1 MALRDVVRRLG
12 EWVRRLWR
20 APKRPVP
27 SPNPSVAPVAPRHDS
42 RERAGGTDAPE
53 AVSVPPAAK
62 PQNDASSEGART
74 AETATG
80 GEVPN
85 PSPPAP
91 PKTVAEQEESPSTEP
106 ADGECP
112 DALPDDVE
120 ATDPPRSE
128 ATPEPSKPQGHAG
141 PSKDSR
147 PNRTASG
154 PTSEP
159 RDNGGRRRHGP
170 QHDSH
175 KRAGGTDASE
185 VVSVPPVATPP
196 SDASSGGAR
205 TATGGEVPDPSP
217 PAPPKTVAEQE
228 EPTSKHPAKGE
239 SPDALPDDVEAT
251 DPPRSESAPES
262 SKPQENAEPSKDSR
276 SNRTASGS
284 TSEPRDI
291 GGRRRHGPQHD
302 SRERAGGTDARE
314 AVSVPPA
321 AKPPSDPSSGGAR
334 TAETATSGEV
344 PDPSQPAPPE
354 TVAEQE
360 EPTSKHPAKGESPD
374 ALPDDVEAT
383 DPPRSES
390 APEPSKPQGNAEPS
404 KDSRP
409 NRTASGS
416 TREPRDIG
424 GRRRRGPAK
433 SGPRP
438 QPRPQPTPPPE
449 LICREYGPQW
459 EVVLSASDGC
469 QVEKVSHSGEPVNME
484 GGEYRLSSLAG
495 SLSVAYDGR
504 HAELPLYEEKPLI
517 FKLQTNWKDRG
528 RLVDSITNGYY
539 LVIAPADWERT
550 GPCSVEPRGCVD
562 HSFLAHYFHHD
573 KDESPN
579 DIGGFQEYDLP
590 LTHPQITLEGET
602 VFDDSEAGI
611 LFGGSDPPQLR
622 PNRDVVWAKVG
633 EESSNGWRENFQPTE
648 QTLAEVLDG
657 REGRFFLRIYDERP
671 RLLDSCEFRYLR
683 DLKEIRVNDDTY
695 TEHTILAP
703 SSTGHHPATVRF
715 IGTDG
720 AVVVPSLPPETTHA
734 HVTNGCLI
742 ADPHPDGDVVQC
754 SLNSESGSV
763 DIALHLPRI
772 WWRIEPGA
780 SKPDDWR
787 AKPITLTREQFR
799 EYADADT
806 VLRVRLPRRFKSV
819 GVGFDDDLERKYHPK
834 GREGD
839 SCALLAVPLLDF
851 GDYRQIDQ
859 KLQEDALLN
868 VECDGTILPVIRID
882 RDRDLMPMIRSSAS
896 DPPIVTSLPRVAR
909 DLIALVRQPHG
920 AWRRGK
926 GFSYGEI
933 HAAGTTVAHARCR
946 TIPVDQRR
954 RSIHIANVDTIR
966 RSLDA

>member
-128 ATPEPSKPQGHAG
+128 ATPEPSKPQGHAA
-141 PSKDSR
+141 PPKDSR
-147 PNRTASG
+147 PNHTDNG

-170 QHDSH
+170 QHDS
-175 KRAGGTDASE
+175 RERTGGTDASE
-185 VVSVPPVATPP
+185 VVSVPPAAKPP

-217 PAPPKTVAEQE
+217 PAPPKTVAKQE
-228 EPTSKHPAKGE
+228 EPTSKQPATGE

-251 DPPRSESAPES
+251 DPP
-262 SKPQENAEPSKDSR
+262 
-276 SNRTASGS
+276 
-284 TSEPRDI
+284 
-291 GGRRRHGPQHD
+291 
-302 SRERAGGTDARE
+302 
-314 AVSVPPA
+314 PP
-321 AKPPSDPSSGGAR
+321 
-334 TAETATSGEV
+334 
-344 PDPSQPAPPE
+344 
-354 TVAEQE
+354 
-360 EPTSKHPAKGESPD
+360 
-374 ALPDDVEAT
+374 
-383 DPPRSES
+383 ES

-416 TREPRDIG
+416 TSEPRDIG
-424 GRRRRGPAK
+424 GRRRNGPANPALGRK
-433 SGPRP
+433 PRP
-438 QPRPQPTPPPE
+438 QPQPTSPPE
-449 LICREYGPQW
+449 LICREYGSRW
-459 EVVLSASDGC
+459 EVVLSASSGC
-469 QVEKVSHSGEPVNME
+469 QIEKVSYSGEPLDME
-484 GGEYRLSSLAG
+484 SGKYRLSSLAG
-495 SLSVAYDGR
+495 SLSVACNGK
-504 HAELPLYEEKPLI
+504 HVELPLYKEKPLI
-517 FKLQTNWKDRG
+517 FKLRTNWKPPG
-528 RLVDSITNGYY
+528 RLVSSITNGHF
-539 LVIAPADWERT
+539 LVIAPADWKRT
-550 GPCSVEPRGCVD
+550 GPCSVEPAGCVD
-562 HSFLAHYFHHD
+562 RSFLAHYFHRG
-573 KDESPN
+573 KNESLD
-579 DIGGFQEYDLP
+579 DIGGFQEYDLS
-590 LTHPQITLEGET
+590 LMHPQIALEGKT
-602 VFDDSEAGI
+602 VFDDSEEGI
-611 LFGGSDPPQLR
+611 LFGGSDPPRLR
-622 PNRDVVWAKVG
+622 LKGGVVWARVG
-633 EESSNGWRENFQPTE
+633 EESSNGWGRNFKPTE
-648 QTLAEVLDG
+648 QMLAEVLDR
-657 REGRFFLRIYDERP
+657 REGRFFLRIFDKTSSRS
-671 RLLDSCEFRYLR
+671 DSCQFRYKR

-720 AVVVPSLPPETTHA
+720 AVIVPSLPTGTTRA

-754 SLNSESGSV
+754 SLNSKSGSV

-772 WWRIEPGA
+772 WWRLESDA

-787 AKPITLTREQFR
+787 ATPATLTRQQFQ
-799 EYADADT
+799 EYADSDT

-819 GVGFDDDLERKYHPK
+819 GVGFDGDLEQKYYPK
-834 GREGD
+834 ATEGG
-839 SCALLAVPLLDF
+839 SCASLAVLLLHF
-851 GDYRQIDQ
+851 RYHMQIDQ
-859 KLQEDALLN
+859 RLHEDAFLN
-868 VECDGTILPVIRID
+868 VEFGDTILPVVRIVHD
-882 RDRDLMPMIRSSAS
+882 PLPMITSFSS
-896 DPPIVTSLPRVAR
+896 DPPTILAGEQATLHWAARNTDACSASITPDVGPVEPTGSAVVAPSTTTAYTLALTTPGLGDMAKTVNVFVNLPSRIFEE
-909 DLIALVRQPHG
+909 LIARVRQPHG
-920 AWRRGK
+920 TWRRGK

-933 HAAGTTVAHARCR
+933 WAAGTTVAHAKSR
-946 TIPVDQRR
+946 TIPVDRRR
-954 RSIHIANVDTIR
+954 RSIHLANVDTIR